1 MDHMSRREEVIYLTK
16 STGVLPAI
24 KLKQGKDLLPIAE
37 AMIKGGIRVLEVTMT
52 TPGVLE
58 AFRAIKY
65 AFGDQLHLAS
75 GTTLDA
81 AAAYAAIQA
90 GVSIVVSPAAI
101 PAVIETAHR
110 YQIACYAGAYT
121 ATEVL
126 QVLSLGASMAK
137 IFPAS
142 LAGPK
147 YMTNLRMVY
156 PDANLI
162 PSGGIG
168 LDTAAEYIR
177 CGACAVSGARHF
189 YDEQAVAEQGLG
201 WVTEQT
207 RHFLALVAEAKRT
220 AYPLP

>member
-1 MDHMSRREEVIYLTK
+1 MDHMSRREEAIYLTK

-24 KLKQGKDLLPIAE
+24 KLKNTADLLPVAE
-37 AMIKGGIRVLEVTMT
+37 AMIKGGIRVHEVTMT

-58 AFRAIKY
+58 AFRAIKN

-90 GVSIVVSPAAI
+90 GVSIVVSPATI

-110 YQIACYAGAYT
+110 YQVACYAGAYT

-126 QVLSLGASMAK
+126 QVMTLGASMVK

-156 PDANLI
+156 PDLNII

-177 CGACAVSGARHF
+177 CGACAISGARNF
-189 YDEQAVAEQGLG
+189 YDPEAVAQYGMG
-201 WVTEQT
+201 WVTEQAQKYIA
-207 RHFLALVAEAKRT
+207 LAAEAKRT
-220 AYPLP
+220 PYPLP